1 MAKRGGEP
9 ITINSAVATGL
20 LTAVEE
26 IYRNQYKNKK
36 VGGKNSKKDKD
47 PLTGLATSAILAT
60 AAKNLPNNNL
70 NVIQPGGDN
79 NNKNEPLSGLAT
91 SALLATAAK
100 QVSKTGG
107 KKNNKKDKNG
117 GSPMEDMYGK
127 KTGGMLGSPIEA
139 SHLLLDR
146 ASDTTVGGSKNN
158 KNNKD
163 NKKVGGD
170 TGISHDFSGYR
181 SEPAQVT
188 DPLTIVMN
196 PDGSMPKVGGG
207 KKKRNNKKV
216 GGDTGIS
223 HDFSGY
229 RSEPAPT
236 DAKFTILMEEKQVG
250 GKNKNKNKKGGSNGI
265 YGISNEDV
273 YNSAVGTLSV
283 PGPSAQMG
291 GKNKNN
297 NKDKKGGKNN
307 KKNNQPE
314 GEEANL
320 DNAELSESSDV
331 SSLPEI
337 SGGSKRKNKKNN
349 KNNKKVYG
357 GLADLSALLSKLA
370 NTV

>member
-1 MAKRGGEP
+1 MVKHGGEP
-9 ITINSAVATGL
+9 ITVNAAVATGL

-26 IYRNQYKNKK
+26 LYRKNHKKSK
-36 VGGKNSKKDKD
+36 VGGKNSKKNKD

-60 AAKNLPNNNL
+60 AAKNVSHDNVYLP
-70 NVIQPGGDN
+70 QPGGDN
-79 NNKNEPLSGLAT
+79 KNEPFTGLAT
-91 SALLATAAK
+91 SAILATAAK
-100 QVSKTGG
+100 QVSPRGG
-107 KKNNKKDKNG
+107 NKKNKKDKNG
-117 GSPMEDMYGK
+117 GDPMSDMYSK
-127 KTGGMLGSPIEA
+127 KEGGMLGSPVEA

-146 ASDTTVGGSKNN
+146 PSGAVGGSKKN

-163 NKKVGGD
+163 NKKEGGGD
-170 TGISHDFSGYR
+170 VNSNASIT
-181 SEPAQVT
+181 
-188 DPLTIVMN
+188 
-196 PDGSMPKVGGG
+196 
-207 KKKRNNKKV
+207 
-216 GGDTGIS
+216 

-250 GKNKNKNKKGGSNGI
+250 GKNKNKDKKGGSNGI